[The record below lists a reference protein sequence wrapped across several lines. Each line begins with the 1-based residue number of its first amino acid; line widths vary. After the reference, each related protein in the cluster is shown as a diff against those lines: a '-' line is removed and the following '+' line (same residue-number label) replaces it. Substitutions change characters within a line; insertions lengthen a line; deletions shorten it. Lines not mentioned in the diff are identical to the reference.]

1 MIPINMGAIGVKK
14 RSSWVNPEFKEDFL
28 EIMMVKSKTA

>member
-1 MIPINMGAIGVKK
+1 MIEKNMDATAAQK

-28 EIMMVKSKTA
+28 EMTMDG

>member
-1 MIPINMGAIGVKK
+1 MREMNMDAMGAQK

-28 EIMMVKSKTA
+28 EITTDGKK